1 MKDYRL
7 TIRLSAEMRRR
18 LKNTAHRNGTR
29 ESEIVRGAVERQF
42 AGEDQEMSAYER
54 AKKAGLIGAVKGA
67 SRDLST
73 NPKYFDGFAGS

>member
-7 TIRLSAEMRRR
+7 TIRLSAEMHRR
-18 LKNTAHRNGTR
+18 LKDSAHRSGTR

-42 AGEDQEMSAYER
+42 AGEDEKMGAYEW
-54 AKKAGLIGAVKGA
+54 AKKAGMIGVVKGA

-73 NPKYFDGFAGS
+73 NPKYFDGFGGS